1 MIGLPRLHRLALTAW
16 RRTLTT
22 TTDPYTRG
30 KHVAE
35 QFDSL
40 SRLVCDLVE
49 RRMPGNAPQQ
59 PQNRPCEASSPRPD
73 HRDTPS
79 HSGPQNAETD
89 L

>member
-1 MIGLPRLHRLALTAW
+1 MSGLRDRIASAI
-16 RRTLTT
+16 RRCAADRVLLL
-22 TTDPYTRG
+22 
-30 KHVAE
+30 HVAE